1 MISTDDTET
10 KRKQVI
16 DDENVYPHKKVF
28 MEENAVEGDLEVE
41 VDGDPTTDSDDDYD
55 LLRTDTPHLAPTPC
69 EFSAQNLALAKESV
83 DKIVAKAC
91 SALEKSA
98 ITNLDADTLSSD
110 TCSSTTL
117 TEAGDDDHVP
127 DEGIRNR
134 RQGHRSLN
142 LEEMPPHANAF
153 TGALP
158 GDRGH
163 RSSPPNLDATWTMTS
178 HFEFFPS
185 VSELSAKDLD
195 GLTEGWFAW
204 HCLSSYSEGRFES
217 ESESRSDGPQ

>member
-1 MISTDDTET
+1 MSTDVTET
-10 KRKQVI
+10 KRKQVV

-28 MEENAVEGDLEVE
+28 TEENVVEGDLEVE
-41 VDGDPTTDSDDDYD
+41 VDGDSATDSDDDYD
-55 LLRTDTPHLAPTPC
+55 LLRTGTPRLVPTPC
-69 EFSAQNLALAKESV
+69 EFSARDLALAKESI
-83 DKIVAKAC
+83 DEIVAKAC

-98 ITNLDADTLSSD
+98 ITDLDADTLSSE
-110 TCSSTTL
+110 TCPSTTL
-117 TEAGDDDHVP
+117 TEPGDDDHVS

-134 RQGHRSLN
+134 RQGHHSLI

-163 RSSPPNLDATWTMTS
+163 RTSPPNLDATWTMTS

-185 VSELSAKDLD
+185 VSELSAEDLD

-217 ESESRSDGPQ
+217 ESGSRSDGPQ